1 MTGARLILA
10 SASPRREQLLQQIG
24 IRPYAIRSANID
36 ESPQAG
42 ELPRAYCR
50 RMAETKARSVK
61 LEEDE
66 VVLAAD
72 TIVALGRRILGKPD
86 DEKMAEKYLRML
98 SGRRHKVI
106 TAIIVGDNELRRR
119 RDVVSTVKFKRLSD
133 AEIQE
138 YIESGEWR
146 GKAGAYGIQGLAEA
160 YIPWI
165 SGSFSGIAGLPLAE
179 AAVLLRTAGIRP
191 G

>member
-1 MTGARLILA
+1 MTGPRLILA

-24 IRPYAIRSANID
+24 INPYAIRSTNID

-50 RMAETKARSVK
+50 RMAETKAHGVR
-61 LEEDE
+61 LEEGD
-66 VVLAAD
+66 VILAAD
-72 TIVALGRRILGKPD
+72 TTVALGRRILGKPD
-86 DEKMAEKYLRML
+86 NEEMAEKFLRML

-106 TAIIVGDNELRRR
+106 TAVFVRDKFFQRK
-119 RDVVSTVKFKRLSD
+119 RDVVSTVRFKRLSD

-138 YIESGEWR
+138 YIESEEWR
-146 GKAGAYGIQGLAEA
+146 GKAGAYGIQGLAET

-165 SGSFSGIAGLPLAE
+165 SGSYSAIVGLPLAE
-179 AAVLLRTAGIRP
+179 SATLLRAAGIRP
-191 G
+191 N

>member
-1 MTGARLILA
+1 
-10 SASPRREQLLQQIG
+10 
-24 IRPYAIRSANID
+24 
-36 ESPQAG
+36 
-42 ELPRAYCR
+42 
-50 RMAETKARSVK
+50 MAETKARSVR

-106 TAIIVGDNELRRR
+106 TAIIVGDNELRRK

-146 GKAGAYGIQGLAEA
+146 GKAGAYGIQGLAET

-165 SGSFSGIAGLPLAE
+165 SGSFSGIVGLPLAE
-179 AAVLLRTAGIRP
+179 AAALLRNAGIRP

>member
-1 MTGARLILA
+1 MTGPRLILA

-50 RMAETKARSVK
+50 RMAEAKARSVR

-86 DEKMAEKYLRML
+86 DEKMAEKCLRML

-106 TAIIVGDNELRRR
+106 TAIIVGDNELRRK

-146 GKAGAYGIQGLAEA
+146 GKAGAYGIQGLAET

-165 SGSFSGIAGLPLAE
+165 SGSFSGIVGLPLAE
-179 AAVLLRTAGIRP
+179 AAALLRNAGIRP

>member
-1 MTGARLILA
+1 MTGPRLILA
-10 SASPRREQLLQQIG
+10 SASPRRKQLLQQIG
-24 IRPYAIRSANID
+24 IEPYAIRSTNID

-86 DEKMAEKYLRML
+86 NEEMAEKFLRML

-106 TAIIVGDNELRRR
+106 TAVFVRDKDFQRK
-119 RDVVSTVKFKRLSD
+119 RDVVSTVRFKRLSD

-138 YIESGEWR
+138 YIESEEWR

-160 YIPWI
+160 FIPWI
-165 SGSFSGIAGLPLAE
+165 SGSYSAIVGLPLAE
-179 AAVLLRTAGIRP
+179 SAALLRAAGIRP